1 MALDV
6 IVAHFGNEEDTLDR
20 SLQSRW
26 LAERIRSKPDTP
38 TIFLGYL
45 TTAPH
50 DTNFKTILG
59 GGFQDPAPHMKDRWC
74 QYILVRNL
82 EYENF
87 VRHNR
92 TRLSDTEVQTLDIR
106 LPSPPPP
113 AVRGSSD
120 RSRSE
125 TLHRDT
131 LDVTETQALGFVARV
146 RQRLQP
152 EVFAHFLKILTSYLE
167 LRTLAVDTS
176 VTHEA
181 SSATPGPVSEEVVV
195 RQLKKLLEG
204 HGDLLHD
211 LSTFVKDI

>member
-1 MALDV
+1 M
-6 IVAHFGNEEDTLDR
+6 
-20 SLQSRW
+20 
-26 LAERIRSKPDTP
+26 
-38 TIFLGYL
+38 
-45 TTAPH
+45 
-50 DTNFKTILG
+50 
-59 GGFQDPAPHMKDRWC
+59 
-74 QYILVRNL
+74 
-82 EYENF
+82 
-87 VRHNR
+87 
-92 TRLSDTEVQTLDIR
+92 
-106 LPSPPPP
+106 
-113 AVRGSSD
+113 
-120 RSRSE
+120 
-125 TLHRDT
+125 HRDT